1 MIYQLLQVKELLPV
15 VVVQRLQPHL
25 LWTLDYAVRIT
36 GRLAKNTFQKVAI
49 LKVEE
54 FHGYFVLEAFLWI

>member
-1 MIYQLLQVKELLPV
+1 METSLQIVYQLLQVKELLPA

-36 GRLAKNTFQKVAI
+36 GRLAKKDLQKVA
-49 LKVEE
+49 
-54 FHGYFVLEAFLWI
+54 